1 MSKDFHVE
9 CSSRIA
15 ALIWFAS
22 SFMCAAVP
30 PTWINQTLFLL
41 SANLI
46 CHILA
51 TSWPPDDWL
60 SLKRILVNWEFKRTV
75 KPGERSLF
83 SDQLISSWVRVDL
96 ICCPNSSK
104 NYRQW
109 ITGRLNIPN
118 SGSNLRTCTL
128 CEDRET
134 EEETGISIQFAS
146 SCVGRGNQTPES
158 GRQGF
163 LNFQTF
169 AHFQT
174 RSKVVAWGE
183 EVSSGV
189 QRQLWD
195 FHLKDFPLGPHLE
208 WSWFWA
214 KGGRWLQMV

>member
-75 KPGERSLF
+75 KTRGKVFVFRSA
-83 SDQLISSWVRVDL
+83 DL
-96 ICCPNSSK
+96 ILSESLSHFLPKFFKELQTMNNWPSEYS
-104 NYRQW
+104 Q
-109 ITGRLNIPN
+109 L
-118 SGSNLRTCTL
+118 NLRTCTL

-134 EEETGISIQFAS
+134 GLRRRPRMRNDIVGCSQTISHCHQANNLITGQISLF
-146 SCVGRGNQTPES
+146 C
-158 GRQGF
+158 F
-163 LNFQTF
+163 L
-169 AHFQT
+169 
-174 RSKVVAWGE
+174 KY
-183 EVSSGV
+183 
-189 QRQLWD
+189 
-195 FHLKDFPLGPHLE
+195 K
-208 WSWFWA
+208 
-214 KGGRWLQMV
+214 WLL

>member
-51 TSWPPDDWL
+51 TSCPADDWL
-60 SLKRILVNWEFKRTV
+60 SLKRILVNWELNRTV

-83 SDQLISSWVRVDL
+83 SDQLISSRVRVCL
-96 ICCPNSSK
+96 IFCFFFCPNSSK
-104 NYRQW
+104 KYRQW
-109 ITGRLNIPN
+109 VTGRLNIPN

-146 SCVGRGNQTPES
+146 SCVGRWEGGTRHSQS
-158 GRQGF
+158 LADRVS
-163 LNFQTF
+163 LTF
-169 AHFQT
+169 RLSHTF
-174 RSKVVAWGE
+174 RLDRK
-183 EVSSGV
+183 
-189 QRQLWD
+189 
-195 FHLKDFPLGPHLE
+195 
-208 WSWFWA
+208 
-214 KGGRWLQMV
+214 